1 MSRLS
6 RYPPLFARVSLAFVA
21 CSPVACT
28 KALPNDAATP
38 SAWRSEPAA
47 PAGAP
52 ATAPEALPGPSEPAA
67 PEPAAA
73 GSDGTVA
80 GDGVPDGDESAEL
93 DWQESPLRADL
104 DGDGVPEEIQWS
116 CDQSLRIAVGR
127 AKTRVKYRVSEL
139 IGCAAAVVALRPDD
153 AARQL
158 VFTIDEHDEVGP
170 DLQFIF
176 TYRGSRLERLWS
188 GAADIDI
195 RVDGTWVT
203 ETSDCDD
210 AAGYSTTTTVRHRWD
225 GARVASV
232 VRKER
237 TPVEPGGCADP

>member
-1 MSRLS
+1 MSHSPSWPVRRSPAPRRS
-6 RYPPLFARVSLAFVA
+6 RTTQRRPRPGGA
-21 CSPVACT
+21 SPRR
-28 KALPNDAATP
+28 P
-38 SAWRSEPAA
+38 R
-47 PAGAP
+47 GAP

-67 PEPAAA
+67 PEALPGPSEPAA
-73 GSDGTVA
+73 VA

-188 GAADIDI
+188 GAAAIDI